1 MQFEVTKYDVYVCS
15 LLLLHIIF
23 LRAAQYCQNGRE
35 LVRAVFFKEK
45 HFPALENRLH
55 LDSAPVKAH
64 SYNLIC
70 FHTRYRTTHLIQLSL
85 VGGGHHIYVTADMIC
100 GGHTVS
106 VLKARSSKAQSWP
119 TFRSWSLEGPL
130 NF

>member
-1 MQFEVTKYDVYVCS
+1 MDEEEDKEVDEEEGEEVDEEEVTKYDVYVCS

-55 LDSAPVKAH
+55 LDSAPVKEA
-64 SYNLIC
+64 
-70 FHTRYRTTHLIQLSL
+70 QL
-85 VGGGHHIYVTADMIC
+85 
-100 GGHTVS
+100 
-106 VLKARSSKAQSWP
+106 
-119 TFRSWSLEGPL
+119 
-130 NF
+130 